1 MDEMN
6 NTQTGQTPQDNNPQE
21 NKAPSVYDQ
30 PAQSQAA
37 PETQPQQDPQPDPQP
52 QQNQQ
57 AQQGQQTQGQ
67 SNMYNQTPPP
77 QGGSNMYN
85 NPTPPQGQSTAY
97 THVPPQTPPEL
108 KKWNW
113 GSFMFNI
120 WWGIGHKVYLPLLCL
135 IPLFGIV
142 WVFFCG
148 AKGNQ
153 WAWET
158 GQYST
163 PAECLSHQSSW
174 NRAGF
179 IYFFVTIAILVLYLI
194 IFAIAGAAIMAALG
208 GGGYYNNYY
217 Y

>member
-1 MDEMN
+1 MTETN
-6 NTQTGQTPQDNNPQE
+6 NTQTGQDHQGNTSPEHQ
-21 NKAPSVYDQ
+21 ASSVYDQ
-30 PAQSQAA
+30 PAQGQPSQ
-37 PETQPQQDPQPDPQP
+37 D
-52 QQNQQ
+52 
-57 AQQGQQTQGQ
+57 QGQ
-67 SNMYNQTPPP
+67 SNMYNQAPP

-85 NPTPPQGQSTAY
+85 NPIPPQGQNTAY
-97 THVPPQTPPEL
+97 TNVQPQTPPEL

-135 IPLFGIV
+135 IPLFGVV

-179 IYFFVTIAILVLYLI
+179 VYFFVAIALAVLYFI
-194 IFAIAGAAIMAALG
+194 IFAIAGAAILAALG
-208 GGGYYNNYY
+208 GGGYYYNQYY

>member
-1 MDEMN
+1 MTETN
-6 NTQTGQTPQDNNPQE
+6 NTQTGQDPQGNNPQE
-21 NKAPSVYDQ
+21 VKAPSVYDQ
-30 PAQSQAA
+30 QPTPDQQAA
-37 PETQPQQDPQPDPQP
+37 PDQQTQQPQQP
-52 QQNQQ
+52 QQ
-57 AQQGQQTQGQ
+57 AQQPDQAQGQ
-67 SNMYNQTPPP
+67 NQAYSQAPP

-85 NPTPPQGQSTAY
+85 NPTPPQGQNTAY
-97 THVPPQTPPEL
+97 SHVPPQTPPEL

-113 GSFMFNI
+113 GAFMFNI

-135 IPLFGIV
+135 IPLFNIV

-158 GQYST
+158 GQYAT
-163 PAECLSHQSSW
+163 PAECIRHQASW

-179 IYFFVTIAILVLYLI
+179 VAFFVYIAILILYFI

-208 GGGYYNNYY
+208 SGGYYNYY